1 VLCAFCNLCCAAI
14 LPGKF
19 HTLRG
24 VLEDHHLERA
34 NFARRTPMK
43 VALACAVATSII
55 TYFLYKVY
63 IDSMLR
69 RRELDEDE
77 IEQLAKAAD
86 KREAAK
92 IKKEPPTPIEKV
104 KERKRPERKGEDT
117 GCCYNGLLRL
127 GRGKAT
133 ASKPAAASPTEATS
147 PALKRPDFS
156 GTWSCVKAEGDLDGL
171 YAAMGLGYFARCAME
186 RAQWGAGQLSRT
198 YEQQGTHVKLVQRA
212 TEETTQ
218 EFDITGT
225 PQKEPR
231 PKLARCCQAIRAW
244 VSQGDGV
251 VIQTTSW
258 DEREEGVLLF
268 ETKDLLGNNPN
279 SWTTSRQYLKGDEL
293 IIEVLGAR
301 GHQAVWTYHRG

>member
-1 VLCAFCNLCCAAI
+1 MALRWIPWLCAVCILQPVLCS
-14 LPGKF
+14 KF

-225 PQKEPR
+225 PQK
-231 PKLARCCQAIRAW
+231 

>member
-1 VLCAFCNLCCAAI
+1 MALRWIPWLCAVCILQLSQPVLCS
-14 LPGKF
+14 KF

-24 VLEDHHLERA
+24 VLEDHHLERV

-69 RRELDEDE
+69 RREFDEDE
-77 IEQLAKAAD
+77 IEELAKAAE
-86 KREAAK
+86 KRAAK
-92 IKKEPPTPIEKV
+92 KETSPIERVKERERD
-104 KERKRPERKGEDT
+104 KERKRPERKGEET

-127 GRGKAT
+127 GRGKAA
-133 ASKPAAASPTEATS
+133 ASKPATAAPEASEALS
-147 PALKRPDFS
+147 PAVKRPNFS

-225 PQKEPR
+225 PQK
-231 PKLARCCQAIRAW
+231 

-301 GHQAVWTYHRG
+301 GHQAVWTYHRET